1 MAQSTLCDPMD
12 PSPPG
17 SSVYG
22 ISQARILE
30 QVAIS
35 SSRGVYPPRDRTCIS
50 YISCIDMRILY
61 HCTTWGVHWE
71 VLSKV
76 TGTGGCHLLKVMLSI
91 TTFLQASPWSC
102 PSEALRPCGQGLGE
116 FLKHPGPQIHT
127 VLMHRETREALKI
140 HDQKKYGYGLRK
152 THYWRFAAEE
162 TINQS
167 NDP

>member
-1 MAQSTLCDPMD
+1 MD

-17 SSVYG
+17 SSVTG

-35 SSRGVYPPRDRTCIS
+35 SSRRTYPPRDRTCIS
-50 YISCIDMRILY
+50 YLACIGRRVLY
-61 HCTTWGVHWE
+61 HCPAWGVHWE

-76 TGTGGCHLLKVMLSI
+76 IGTGRCHLLKVMLST
-91 TTFLQASPWSC
+91 TTFLQVSPWSC

-116 FLKHPGPQIHT
+116 FLKYPGPQIHT

-140 HDQKKYGYGLRK
+140 HGQKEYGYGLRK
-152 THYWRFAAEE
+152 THYWIFAAEE

>member
-35 SSRGVYPPRDRTCIS
+35 SARGVYPPRDRTCIC
-50 YISCIDMRILY
+50 YISCIGMRVLY

-91 TTFLQASPWSC
+91 TTFLQASPRSC
-102 PSEALRPCGQGLGE
+102 PLEALRPCGQGLGE
-116 FLKHPGPQIHT
+116 FLKHPGPQMHT

-140 HDQKKYGYGLRK
+140 HDQKEYGYGLRK
-152 THYWRFAAEE
+152 THYWRFAA
-162 TINQS
+162 
-167 NDP
+167 